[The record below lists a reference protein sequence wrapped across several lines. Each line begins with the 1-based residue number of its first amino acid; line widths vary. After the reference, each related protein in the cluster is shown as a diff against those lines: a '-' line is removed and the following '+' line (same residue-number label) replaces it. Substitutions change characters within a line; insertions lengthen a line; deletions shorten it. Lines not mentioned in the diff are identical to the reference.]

1 MVLASNGLKTALIE
15 KNSQPGGKT
24 CGDGL
29 TPDVFRQL
37 QKIDPLLAEK
47 VCRSTDLNTY
57 KNLLLQAPNGK
68 QVVVNIPAS
77 APFPGMAGMRRS
89 HFDRLLF
96 NHLLNNHPV
105 SLHMDCRV
113 NSLVVGDT
121 AVTLH
126 TSSGSV
132 SASLV
137 VGADGAN
144 SVAARFLPAS
154 KTPQPEKAF
163 AIRGYYQFNDPV
175 RAATDTPVVV
185 FDKSLLPGYLW
196 IFPLNDGWANIGLGI
211 DSHHMAKNNVNL
223 KAMLNKVLPRVVESL
238 PYGQLSN
245 QPTIRGH
252 FIPLGRAG
260 NPISGNRI
268 LLAGDAASLAHPLT
282 GEGIGN
288 AIRSGRLAA
297 AQAISCF
304 RQNKFDA
311 AFNRQYD
318 HEIYRITAG
327 EFRNFRMLQSVFRFP
342 AALNFLAAAAS
353 PALINRLTDPE
364 RIASL
369 QNKRFLLPKLL
380 WEMAFHR

>member
-15 KNSQPGGKT
+15 KNSQPGNKT

-47 VCRSTDLNTY
+47 ICRSTDLNTY

-68 QVVVNIPAS
+68 QVVVNIPAY
-77 APFPGMAGMRRS
+77 APFPGMAAMRRS

-96 NHLLNNHPV
+96 NHLLHNHPV
-105 SLHMDCRV
+105 SLMMDCRV

-144 SVAARFLPAS
+144 SVAARALPVS
-154 KTPQPEKAF
+154 GSRNQEKAF
-163 AIRGYYQFNDPV
+163 AIRGYYQFSNTGG
-175 RAATDTPVVV
+175 ATLDTPVVV

-211 DSHHMAKNNVNL
+211 DSHHMAKNNINL
-223 KAMLNKVLPRVVESL
+223 KAMLNKVLPRVMESL
-238 PYGQLSN
+238 PHA
-245 QPTIRGH
+245 QPLTQPHLRGH

-268 LLAGDAASLAHPLT
+268 LLTGDAASLAHPLT

-297 AQAISCF
+297 AQAINCF

-311 AFNRQYD
+311 SFNHQYD
-318 HEIYRITAG
+318 EEIYRITAG
-327 EFRNFRMLQSVFRFP
+327 EFRNFRLLQSVFGFP
-342 AALNFLAAAAS
+342 AALNLLAAAAS
-353 PALINRLTDPE
+353 PALINRLTNPE

-380 WEMAFHR
+380 